1 MKFHNEAK
9 AKHRDHCN
17 FQLTVSDDEFVVDD
31 AGKHMEVALRLVSK
45 LQTIA
50 AIEPPALPTVSGS
63 PVLSTSHSIPRVPSS
78 GNKHPSMDSSLSRRM
93 RAEMIDTRS
102 YRSAG
107 SERSDEL
114 SLRSLRRAGG
124 TYKRE
129 KMPVSV
135 GIITVMMFIAGGAI
149 LFAVWEDWNVFD
161 GAYYSFITLSTIG
174 FGDIVPGQSLGD
186 GSQEKL
192 IVCALYLLFG
202 MALIAMCFKLM
213 QDDVVQK
220 ARWLGQKIGILGF
233 VSTQIL
239 LMCTIDVSVKED
251 SSESESEI
259 DEDMVLEEDEE
270 DDVLSDAKTDQ
281 DKRTMSS
288 GSSRRDEEEMRHLG
302 RMERR
307 YQSRR

>member
-1 MKFHNEAK
+1 MVRGADTLNGPNEPSQC
-9 AKHRDHCN
+9 RSLN
-17 FQLTVSDDEFVVDD
+17 FSDAPKSVIAAFDWTSAVLLTVSDDEFVVDD
-31 AGKHMEVALRLVSK
+31 AGKHME
-45 LQTIA
+45 

-78 GNKHPSMDSSLSRRM
+78 GNKHPSMDSSLSRSLENFKWFQNNGKRPKFRM

-220 ARWLGQKIGILGF
+220 ARWLGQKIGILG
-233 VSTQIL
+233 L
-239 LMCTIDVSVKED
+239 LRLDIE
-251 SSESESEI
+251 
-259 DEDMVLEEDEE
+259 
-270 DDVLSDAKTDQ
+270 
-281 DKRTMSS
+281 
-288 GSSRRDEEEMRHLG
+288 
-302 RMERR
+302 
-307 YQSRR
+307 